1 MRDYTVLKSSKEELL
16 KKAGYAE
23 PHALFKLAGD
33 SKPRMFEEEREQQHM
48 TYPKND

>member
-33 SKPRMFEEEREQQHM
+33 SKQRMLEGEGEQQRM
-48 TYPKND
+48 TYPIKD